1 MLFQGDYV
9 SKNTIFMPNGRKE
22 MKISKCYLL
31 LKLLELF
38 IQMNKIEVLYINSSQ
53 NYYDLYWFRK
63 IF

>member
-22 MKISKCYLL
+22 KISKCYLL